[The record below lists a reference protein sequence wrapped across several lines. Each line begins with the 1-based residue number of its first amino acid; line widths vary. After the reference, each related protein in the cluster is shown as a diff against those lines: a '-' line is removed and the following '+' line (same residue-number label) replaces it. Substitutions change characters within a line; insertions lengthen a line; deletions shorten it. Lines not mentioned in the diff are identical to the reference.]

1 MVERQLADLLIQ
13 SGLERNV
20 DIETIV
26 SELAALTLPSF
37 VNAEAFR
44 TSLVDMLETRLRQQT
59 DERIRRLR
67 QQLEVSSHSDGRI
80 QPQVQPDAEEPI
92 TMHEPEPVRDEH
104 IVAAVEPARAVE
116 PLDIPEDATMVW
128 KSRDRE

>member
-26 SELAALTLPSF
+26 SELAALTLPTF
-37 VNAEAFR
+37 VNAEVFR

-67 QQLEVSSHSDGRI
+67 QQLEVSSNSVGRI
-80 QPQVQPDAEEPI
+80 QPQLQPDAEEPI
-92 TMHEPEPVRDEH
+92 TMNEPEPVRDEQMVS
-104 IVAAVEPARAVE
+104 IGEPITAVEP
-116 PLDIPEDATMVW
+116 PDMPEDATMVW
-128 KSRDRE
+128 KSRDPE